1 MDLRLETQFSRL
13 QSRGSNR
20 ATSQTVC
27 DLRVS
32 GTRKAGLGSQG
43 AGGGREHR
51 VHFCS
56 YHQVQVTVP
65 RDMAHVDRTA
75 PGWGDCAGQA
85 PGLQAR
91 RVQDGQV
98 SGAHAW
104 GLRGMG
110 WQPGADHCCPP
121 RTKIFIRFPKTLF
134 ATEDA
139 LEIRRQSLGER
150 GAPPILAS
158 GVHSGKRERNHCIQA
173 SSPGRLP
180 RPHWAARLVCSRIH
194 TQHVPMLL
202 CSLPRSF
209 FFFFWLF
216 WVFVG
221 RAQA

>member
-1 MDLRLETQFSRL
+1 
-13 QSRGSNR
+13 
-20 ATSQTVC
+20 
-27 DLRVS
+27 
-32 GTRKAGLGSQG
+32 
-43 AGGGREHR
+43 
-51 VHFCS
+51 
-56 YHQVQVTVP
+56 
-65 RDMAHVDRTA
+65 MAHVDGTA

-85 PGLQAR
+85 PGLQTR

-98 SGAHAW
+98 SGTHAW
-104 GLRGMG
+104 GLRGTW

-158 GVHSGKRERNHCIQA
+158 GVHSGKRERNRCIRA

-180 RPHWAARLVCSRIH
+180 RPHWAARLVCSWIH

-216 WVFVG
+216 WVFVATRRLLWWRSSSLVAPRSVG
-221 RAQA
+221 SSLPNQGLNPRSLHCKAKS

>member
-1 MDLRLETQFSRL
+1 M
-13 QSRGSNR
+13 
-20 ATSQTVC
+20 
-27 DLRVS
+27 
-32 GTRKAGLGSQG
+32 
-43 AGGGREHR
+43 
-51 VHFCS
+51 
-56 YHQVQVTVP
+56 
-65 RDMAHVDRTA
+65 
-75 PGWGDCAGQA
+75 
-85 PGLQAR
+85 
-91 RVQDGQV
+91 

-110 WQPGADHCCPP
+110 WQLGADHCCPP

-158 GVHSGKRERNHCIQA
+158 GVHSGKWERNYCIQA

-180 RPHWAARLVCSRIH
+180 CPHWAARLVCSRIH

-209 FFFFWLF
+209 FFFLLA
-216 WVFVG
+216 VLG
-221 RAQA
+221 LCCNAQASLVAELKLSCPTVCGIFVAQPRIEPAFPALQGEVVTTRPALALSYSPLRIYPPLGIYPPLEAGSATPLTH